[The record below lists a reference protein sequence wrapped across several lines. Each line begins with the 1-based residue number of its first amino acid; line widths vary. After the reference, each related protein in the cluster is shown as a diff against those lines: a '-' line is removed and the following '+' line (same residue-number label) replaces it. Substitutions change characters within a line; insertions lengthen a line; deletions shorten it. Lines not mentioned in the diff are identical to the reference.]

1 MMNSFD
7 RVFNPVPV
15 DKIIK
20 RNVMVLVEK
29 EITQKAFAE
38 RLGVSSN
45 TIYRLCKNESQ
56 PSLKLLKRM
65 AINLDVDI
73 SELLIPTKMKK

>member
-1 MMNSFD
+1 MAE
-7 RVFNPVPV
+7 RE
-15 DKIIK
+15 KINRIK
-20 RNVMVLVEK
+20 MVLVEK

-45 TIYRLCKNESQ
+45 TIYRFCKNESQ